1 MINKQKFKS
10 LLDDVLIKAEQHCK
24 SGSGEEFLV
33 KNLSKD
39 QINYI
44 KTITDNLE
52 SQKSVFAVIVTSL
65 IKKIEDPNQDIRL
78 HRKDIEKGYSGR
90 SLDTKVVTPWLK
102 EHFPRF
108 APKQSGWLTRS
119 LEQPHAFTR
128 NFPGKIRNKKV
139 KEAFLS
145 ILDDVETKKASA
157 ENYLIG
163 LFILVLNK
171 IAKETDTTERL
182 IKVENAKSI
191 TIAQILK
198 MLEEHF
204 SISQSSRL
212 PVIAIYSIYQIL
224 SKNVEIY
231 KDKKLQ
237 PLKSHTTSD
246 RHMGYGDIEV
256 YYSDEKPF
264 EIVEIKHK
272 IPIDLTTIRD
282 VLKKIQGTTI
292 KRYFIL
298 TTAEPNFEGDEKE
311 IFDFLNSVKHVYN
324 IDIIPNGILPSLKY
338 YLRFIPNLIEFVN
351 KYTENLK
358 REFEQ
363 ATDIKKTHIEKWKE
377 IIMRYGLMQTDNHL
391 WL

>member
-1 MINKQKFKS
+1 MMDIEKFRA
-10 LLDDVLIKAEQHCK
+10 LLDKVLDRAKQHYK
-24 SGSGEEFLV
+24 SGLWENFLV
-33 KNLSKD
+33 ENLSKD
-39 QINYI
+39 QIEYI
-44 KTITDNLE
+44 TMITDNLE
-52 SQKSVFAVIVTSL
+52 SQKSVFAVIITSL

-78 HRKDIEKGYSGR
+78 HREEFKKGYSGR

-108 APKQSGWLTRS
+108 APKESGWLTRS
-119 LEQPHAFTR
+119 IEQPYPFTKD
-128 NFPGKIRNKKV
+128 FPGKIRNEKV
-139 KEAFLS
+139 KRAFLS
-145 ILDDVETKKASA
+145 ILDDVEEKKGSA

-171 IAKETDTTERL
+171 TIKETETTEKL
-182 IKVENAKSI
+182 TKVEYAESI
-191 TIAQILK
+191 SINQILK

-204 SISQSSRL
+204 SIPQSSRL

-246 RHMGYGDIEV
+246 RYMGYGDIEV

-298 TTAEPNFEGDEKE
+298 TTAEPNFKGDEKE
-311 IFDFLNSVKHVYN
+311 ISDFLNEVKRRYN
-324 IDIIPNGILPSLKY
+324 IDIIPNGIFSSLKY
-338 YLRFIPNLIEFVN
+338 YLRFITNLIEFVN

-358 REFEQ
+358 REFQ
-363 ATDIKKTHIEKWKE
+363 QTTDIKEPHIKKWEE
-377 IIMRYGLMQTDNHL
+377 IIRMYGLYANR
-391 WL
+391 